1 MASRLVV
8 IRIRGSVNVNHEI
21 AETLEML
28 NLKRVNNAVIIDE
41 RPSYRGMLQKV
52 KDYVTWGEADAA
64 DVSLMLRNRCEVEG
78 AGRLSDEFVK
88 KNTSF
93 KGIDDFSRAF
103 VDFKTELSDIPGLK
117 KVFRLHPPR
126 KGHNGIKRS
135 YSVGGTLGNRG
146 KDIKA
151 LIHKMR

>member
-28 NLKRVNNAVIIDE
+28 NLRRVNNAVLIDD
-41 RPSYRGMLQKV
+41 RPSYLGMLQKV
-52 KDYVTWGEADAA
+52 KDYVTWGEVDAE

-78 AGRLSDEFVK
+78 AGMLRDEFVK
-88 KNTSF
+88 KNTSYN
-93 KGIDDFSRAF
+93 GIDDFSRTF
-103 VDFKTELSDIPGLK
+103 VEFKAELSDIQGLK

-126 KGHNGIKRS
+126 KGHKGIKRS
-135 YSVGGTLGNRG
+135 YSAGGTLGNRG
-146 KDIKA
+146 KEIKA